1 MEKYGEA
8 WAPFGEGRNNMFSNP
23 VLKEAGDKYSKSVAQ
38 VILRWLM
45 QRNAVALAKS
55 VHKERMAEN
64 FDIFD
69 FTLNDEDINKISSL
83 DNNGNLFFSHADP
96 SIVEW
101 FDKMIGERRHNQD
114 SSEEKKEW

>member
-1 MEKYGEA
+1 MGSIWRRK
-8 WAPFGEGRNNMFSNP
+8 RNNMFSNP
-23 VLKEAGDKYSKSVAQ
+23 VLKEVGDKYSKSVAQ
-38 VILRWLM
+38 VILRWLI
-45 QRNAVALAKS
+45 QRNVVALAKS

-69 FTLNDEDINKISSL
+69 FTLNYEDINKISSL
-83 DNNGNLFFSHADP
+83 NNNGSLFFSHADP
-96 SIVEW
+96 NIVEW